1 MKFLK
6 QLKMYTNPVDHI
18 FYLYFKLK
26 KNKKMHLSYC
36 PKSPFNVTAY
46 MYPKTFRLY
55 LYDIIYDMKKERK
68 NGKIYCVSKSEKE

>member
-1 MKFLK
+1 
-6 QLKMYTNPVDHI
+6 
-18 FYLYFKLK
+18 
-26 KNKKMHLSYC
+26 MHLSYC

>member
-1 MKFLK
+1 
-6 QLKMYTNPVDHI
+6 
-18 FYLYFKLK
+18 
-26 KNKKMHLSYC
+26 MHLSYC

-68 NGKIYCVSKSEKE
+68 MARSIVYLNLRKNDVCGKKEKDSLQ